1 MIAAMTFVEIVGA
14 VGVVAAAGV
23 GLVTLFEKV
32 NGGFGRWIRRQVVEA
47 TRHHLGPNG
56 DTPPLWRRVEKIEHH
71 LGLGERD
78 AA

>member
-1 MIAAMTFVEIVGA
+1 MIAAMSFVEIVGA
-14 VGVVAAAGV
+14 VAAVAAAAV
-23 GLVTLFEKV
+23 GLMTLFERIT
-32 NGGFGRWIRRQVVEA
+32 GGFGRWVRRQVVEA